1 MKLKKR
7 YRVKITRWGYIY
19 ILITIIISLGA
30 ANTSNNLLYLLAAA
44 LLGIMLI
51 SGLSSIVNI
60 TGLKVSV
67 DPPQEVFANIPA
79 PFSIKVSRDKWPLPS
94 VLVGIRLHGH
104 EKRGIILFPGEEREV
119 FLWVTLPHRGM
130 VHLTALEV
138 FSSFP
143 FGFFTRS
150 RILEINVSLV
160 VFPHP
165 IPTPIVP
172 VEGRG
177 WGDTATG
184 VSKGWGDEVLELRLY
199 QNGDPMKMVE
209 WKATARRGKL
219 ISKEMS
225 SMRGEELI
233 VELKRGRGDWE
244 ETLGQATYL
253 VTEALKRGMSVG
265 LVLPDRIFKPEM
277 GDEHRR
283 LLLEALALV

>member
-1 MKLKKR
+1 VKLKKR

-44 LLGIMLI
+44 LLAIMLI
-51 SGLSSIVNI
+51 SGLSSMVNI
-60 TGLKVSV
+60 TGLKINIH
-67 DPPQEVFANIPA
+67 PPQEAFAATPA
-79 PFSIKVSRDKWPLPS
+79 PFRINASRGKWPLPS
-94 VLVGIRLHGH
+94 ALVGIRLHEHERRGLILSPG
-104 EKRGIILFPGEEREV
+104 EKREV
-119 FLWVTLPHRGM
+119 LLWVTLPRRGM

-165 IPTPIVP
+165 IPAP
-172 VEGRG
+172 VVSGEGQG
-177 WGDTATG
+177 WGETATG
-184 VSKGWGDEVLELRLY
+184 ASKGWGNEVLELRLY
-199 QNGDPMKMVE
+199 QKGDPMKMVE
-209 WKATARRGKL
+209 WKATARRGEL

-233 VELKRGRGDWE
+233 VELKKGRGNWE
-244 ETLGQATYL
+244 ETLSKATYL
-253 VTEALKRGMSVG
+253 VTEALKRGMAVG
-265 LVLPDRIFKPEM
+265 LVLPNKVIKPQG

-283 LLLEALALV
+283 LLLEALALA